1 MRGGQE
7 GPSKKLSALK
17 WGSECTSSRQ
27 IPGGGIQQ
35 PPRRLPGL
43 RCETRTCPLQALL
56 CEGTKALLCEGT
68 EGSWGAVPESQ
79 KSQAGMPHTAPPDLD
94 FHSTQLPLP
103 PAPRPLPQSGSLRGG
118 GGGGGKVAG
127 RQHEHQGQGQHRT
140 TSYHI
145 REEQSGRR
153 GALFPPW
160 QGWAPA
166 PRAAARW
173 GFRPAW
179 VVGAQ
184 PDLTTW
190 LAGGRP
196 RESHP
201 RAPQPLSV
209 GICPLSPGLSSQE
222 PEFPKPLEPLLPH
235 PAPAPFP
242 AVHFYICSRLLL
254 QHPACTRQEWKM
266 EKVSG
271 RQRRVTLTLSEARSL
286 AQRKWPN

>member
-1 MRGGQE
+1 MRR
-7 GPSKKLSALK
+7 GPARSRLCSAK
-17 WGSECTSSRQ
+17 
-27 IPGGGIQQ
+27 
-35 PPRRLPGL
+35 GL
-43 RCETRTCPLQALL
+43 RLCSAKGRRVAGELSQNLRSPRLACLTLLPQTWIFTAHSSLCP
-56 CEGTKALLCEGT
+56 
-68 EGSWGAVPESQ
+68 P
-79 KSQAGMPHTAPPDLD
+79 
-94 FHSTQLPLP
+94 P
-103 PAPRPLPQSGSLRGG
+103 PALYPKVAAFGV

-179 VVGAQ
+179 VVGPQ

-271 RQRRVTLTLSEARSL
+271 RQRHVTLTLSEARSL